1 MNMIKLTSY
10 SRKGEFEIW
19 TINFMDTWRGTNQLS
34 YNIIVSQKKVT
45 ILLAKCYSISDQSI
59 ALILW

>member
-19 TINFMDTWRGTNQLS
+19 TINFMDIGRGTNQLS
-34 YNIIVSQKKVT
+34 YNIIVSQKKGYN
-45 ILLAKCYSISDQSI
+45 IIG
-59 ALILW
+59 

>member
-19 TINFMDTWRGTNQLS
+19 TINIMDTWRGTNQLS

-45 ILLAKCYSISDQSI
+45 ILLAKCYSISVQSI

>member
-19 TINFMDTWRGTNQLS
+19 TINFMDTGRGANQLS
-34 YNIIVSQKKVT
+34 YNIIVSQKKSYN
-45 ILLAKCYSISDQSI
+45 IIG
-59 ALILW
+59 

>member
-19 TINFMDTWRGTNQLS
+19 IINFMDTGRMDTGRGTNQLS
-34 YNIIVSQKKVT
+34 YNIIVSQKKSYN
-45 ILLAKCYSISDQSI
+45 IIG
-59 ALILW
+59 